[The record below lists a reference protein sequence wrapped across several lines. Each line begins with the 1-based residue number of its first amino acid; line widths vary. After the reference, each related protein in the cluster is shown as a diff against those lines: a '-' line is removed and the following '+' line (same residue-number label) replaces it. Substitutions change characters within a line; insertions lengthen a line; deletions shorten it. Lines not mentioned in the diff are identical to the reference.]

1 MSFLSL
7 SLIGSNLNKVGLTV
21 VYALACL
28 STLLIAVTPEWPLWF
43 IQSAIVA
50 IFMVACIRA
59 TPGAVELPQIVCSG
73 SLLFIGVWG
82 AVQIGFGL
90 TAYRYATIVTTLQW
104 FTLWAVF
111 MLLSRMF
118 CNPVVRDR
126 ALLILTVFASVMA
139 VATIAGGL
147 LPAGRILGLI
157 ATTYDRLYGPF
168 QYYNNAA
175 AFFELAFPIPL
186 YGAIAEKHNQK
197 ALAAGLLY
205 SAILITGSRTG
216 AILATLEIL
225 LVAAIAVMR
234 SRKGLSTL
242 RPLGITALVAI
253 TISFSASLLLHER
266 FEQQNPLAERMDL
279 NRSSFAMATER
290 PLMGF
295 GLGTYPTVY
304 PAYARFDAGRFVNHA
319 HNDWAEWTV
328 EGGVPLLLAMLILA
342 FTSAGRA
349 IRSGWGIGL
358 LAVFVHALVDYP
370 FQRFGVAIWI
380 IVILAGVSTCQQRAG
395 DRFAPR
401 PINS

>member
-1 MSFLSL
+1 M
-7 SLIGSNLNKVGLTV
+7 NKVGLTAV
-21 VYALACL
+21 CALACL
-28 STLLIAVTPEWPLWF
+28 STLLIAVTPEWPLWLV
-43 IQSAIVA
+43 QAAIVA
-50 IFMVACIRA
+50 IFMVACVRA
-59 TPGAVELPQIVCSG
+59 TPGRTERSQMVCSG
-73 SLLFIGVWG
+73 CLLFAGVWG
-82 AVQIGFGL
+82 VVQIGLGG
-90 TAYRYATIVTTLQW
+90 TAYRYATIVSTLQW

-118 CNPVVRDR
+118 ANPLVRDR
-126 ALLILTVFASVMA
+126 ALLILTVFASAMA

-147 LPAGRILGLI
+147 FRSGYILGVI
-157 ATTYDRLYGPF
+157 ATAYDRLYGPF

-175 AFFELAFPIPL
+175 AFFELVLPIPL

-197 ALAAGLLY
+197 ALSAGLLY

-225 LVAAIAVMR
+225 LVAGIAVLR
-234 SRKGLSTL
+234 SRQGWSTL

-279 NRSSFAMATER
+279 NRSSLAMAAER

-370 FQRFGVAIWI
+370 FQRFGVAVWI
-380 IVILAGVSTCQQRAG
+380 IVILAGVSTYQQRAG
-395 DRFAPR
+395 ERFGAR
-401 PINS
+401 SINY